1 LKDNEVVRQ
10 ESERS
15 CIVSREAQPKDGLL
29 RFVVSPDGVLIPDVA
44 EKLPGRGLWLS
55 CSVHMLHHALE
66 QHAFNKA
73 ARQKLVIPDGLDSL
87 IEKQLLQRV
96 QHWLSLAV
104 KAGEVVSG
112 FVKVEAWLA
121 SRRVVLLLEA
131 SDGASDGK
139 EKIKRLASGVLC
151 KQILTRDELGDAL
164 GKADAVH
171 VAVASGG
178 IAEYLLRDLRRL
190 AGFRKKDGL

>member
-1 LKDNEVVRQ
+1 MRQ

-15 CIVSREAQPKDGLL
+15 CIVSREAQPKQGLL
-29 RFVVSPDGVLIPDVA
+29 RFVVSPDDVLVPDVA

-55 CSVHMLHHALE
+55 SSGVTLRKAIE
-66 QHAFNKA
+66 QHSFAKA
-73 ARQKLVIPDGLDSL
+73 AKQKVAIPDGLEAL
-87 IEKQLLQRV
+87 IEKQLLHRV

-104 KAGEVVSG
+104 KSGEVVSG
-112 FVKVEAWLA
+112 FVKVESWLA

-131 SDGASDGK
+131 VDGASDGR

-151 KQILTRDELGDAL
+151 KQILTRSELGEGL
-164 GKADAVH
+164 GKEDAVH

-190 AGFRKKDGL
+190 AGFREQDEL